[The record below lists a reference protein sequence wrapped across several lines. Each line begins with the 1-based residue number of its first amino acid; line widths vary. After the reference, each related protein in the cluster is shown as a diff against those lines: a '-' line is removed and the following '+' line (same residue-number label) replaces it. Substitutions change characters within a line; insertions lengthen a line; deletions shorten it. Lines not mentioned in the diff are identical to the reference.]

1 MDPLL
6 LILGGAALIATLGN
20 KVKQKQKELVNE
32 LREAAR
38 ASPHVEKIAMNMA
51 ADLIE
56 AGVYNG
62 SKP

>member
-6 LILGGAALIATLGN
+6 LILGGATLIATLGN
-20 KVKQKQKELVNE
+20 KVKQKQKELANE
-32 LREAAR
+32 IRDAAR
-38 ASPHVEKIAMNMA
+38 VSSRVEKTAMNMA